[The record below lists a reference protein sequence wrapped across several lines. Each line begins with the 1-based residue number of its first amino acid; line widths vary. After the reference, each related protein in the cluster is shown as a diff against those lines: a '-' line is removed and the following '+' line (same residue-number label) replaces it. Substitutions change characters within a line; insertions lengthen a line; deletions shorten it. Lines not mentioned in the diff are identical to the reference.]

1 MKNTILRLEYKRIDV
16 KMRLIILFLCI
27 ACVQTMKVHICYI
40 RNSAISVKQI
50 VEKSQPVKQ
59 IVEKSQPVKQI
70 VEKSQE
76 IEIVELD
83 DDFIYEKYKN
93 ASTGYFNNRHK
104 WIKY

>member
-1 MKNTILRLEYKRIDV
+1 
-16 KMRLIILFLCI
+16 MRLIILFLCI

>member
-1 MKNTILRLEYKRIDV
+1 
-16 KMRLIILFLCI
+16 
-27 ACVQTMKVHICYI
+27 MKVHICYI
-40 RNSAISVKQI
+40 RNSAIS
-50 VEKSQPVKQ
+50 VKQ

>member
-59 IVEKSQPVKQI
+59 IVEKSQ
-70 VEKSQE
+70 E

>member
-1 MKNTILRLEYKRIDV
+1 
-16 KMRLIILFLCI
+16 
-27 ACVQTMKVHICYI
+27 MKVHICYI
-40 RNSAISVKQI
+40 RNSAISVKQIVEKSQPVKQIVEKSQPVKQI

>member
-59 IVEKSQPVKQI
+59 IVEKSQ
-70 VEKSQE
+70 E

-83 DDFIYEKYKN
+83 EDFIYEKYKN

>member
-1 MKNTILRLEYKRIDV
+1 
-16 KMRLIILFLCI
+16 MRLIILFLCI
-27 ACVQTMKVHICYI
+27 ACVQTMKEHICYI
-40 RNSAISVKQI
+40 RNSAIS
-50 VEKSQPVKQ
+50 VKQ

>member
-1 MKNTILRLEYKRIDV
+1 
-16 KMRLIILFLCI
+16 MRLIILFLCI

-40 RNSAISVKQI
+40 RNSANSVKQI

-59 IVEKSQPVKQI
+59 TMEQT
-70 VEKSQE
+70 QE

>member
-1 MKNTILRLEYKRIDV
+1 
-16 KMRLIILFLCI
+16 MRLIILFLCI

-40 RNSAISVKQI
+40 RNSAIS
-50 VEKSQPVKQ
+50 VKQ

>member
-1 MKNTILRLEYKRIDV
+1 
-16 KMRLIILFLCI
+16 MRLIILFLCI

-40 RNSAISVKQI
+40 RNSAS
-50 VEKSQPVKQ
+50 SVKQ